1 MRIGNLDGRLILV
14 TDRGAVDVASL
25 SDGEF
30 GPDPQQVFSRGEA
43 FTGWAASLDTGAVH
57 AQPFEPER
65 LGAPVPR
72 PGQLFA
78 IGLNY
83 RDHAAEAGFVLPE
96 FPPVFTKFR
105 SSITGP
111 RGPVELAGET
121 VDWEVELVVVLGRT
135 ARHVAEADAWSHVA
149 GLAVGQDL
157 SERTVQIAGPAPQFS
172 LGKSFPGFTPM
183 GPWLVTVDEL
193 IAADHDPDAL
203 DLGCSVNGEPVQ
215 KGTTADLIFSVP
227 ALIAALSSVLPLE
240 PGDVIFTGTPAG
252 VGAARNPRRFLR
264 PGDQLVSTIPGIGE
278 LRQHFVAASKEA

>member
-1 MRIGNLDGRLILV
+1 MRIGNLDDRLVLV
-14 TDRGAVDVASL
+14 TDRGAVDVATA

-30 GPDPQQVFSRGEA
+30 GPDPQEVFPRWEA
-43 FTGWAASLDTGAVH
+43 FTGWAASLDTATVP
-57 AQPFEPER
+57 AEPFEPER

-83 RDHAAEAGFVLPE
+83 RDHIAESGLAVPDS
-96 FPPVFTKFR
+96 PPVFTKFR

-111 RGPVELAGET
+111 SGPVVLAGET
-121 VDWEVELVVVLGRT
+121 VDWEVELVVVIGRT
-135 ARHVAEADAWSHVA
+135 ARDVAEADAWSHVA
-149 GLAVGQDL
+149 GVTAGQDL
-157 SERTVQIAGPAPQFS
+157 SERTVQLTGPAPQFS

-193 IAADHDPDAL
+193 VAAGLDPDAL

-215 KGTTADLIFSVP
+215 KGTTADLVFSVP
-227 ALIAALSSVLPLE
+227 ALIAALSAVLPLE

-252 VGAARNPRRFLR
+252 VGAARDPRRFLR
-264 PGDQLVSTIPGIGE
+264 EGDRLVSTIAGIGD
-278 LRQHFVAASKEA
+278 LHQHFVAASKEK